1 MSGHSKWATTK
12 HKKGLLDAKRGK
24 IFTKVSRGIEAAVRR
39 GGNDPANNPYLRL
52 AIQNA
57 KAVNMPKDNID
68 RILKKKDNTEYTPM
82 TYEGNGPHGSAFIIE
97 CLTDNANRT
106 VGELRAL
113 FSRGGGV
120 LGKTG
125 SVSYNFDRK
134 SIFTVTKNEISNIDD
149 LLLEGI
155 EYGIEDTSP
164 DISNDSTD
172 STITE
177 EVCLVGGYESF
188 GTIQTFLEGKKISI
202 LEAGIKYIPKSYIS
216 ISGED
221 YEKMISFIDKLEDN
235 DDVQNIYHNMVIK

>member
-155 EYGIEDTSP
+155 EYGLE
-164 DISNDSTD
+164 DISDYNDE
-172 STITE
+172 E
-177 EVCLVGGYESF
+177 EVYVVGGYESF

-235 DDVQNIYHNMVIK
+235 DDVQNIYHNIEIK

>member
-24 IFTKVSRGIEAAVRR
+24 IFTKVSRGIEAAVRS

-106 VGELRAL
+106 VGELRTL
-113 FSRGGGV
+113 FNRGGGV

-134 SIFTVTKNEISNIDD
+134 SIFTLTKNEISNIDD

-155 EYGIEDTSP
+155 EYGLE
-164 DISNDSTD
+164 DISDYNDE
-172 STITE
+172 E
-177 EVCLVGGYESF
+177 EVYVVGGYESF

-235 DDVQNIYHNMVIK
+235 DDVQNIYHNIEIK

>member
-155 EYGIEDTSP
+155 EYGLE
-164 DISNDSTD
+164 DISDYNDE
-172 STITE
+172 E
-177 EVCLVGGYESF
+177 EVYVVGGYESF

-202 LEAGIKYIPKSYIS
+202 LEARIKYIPKSYIS

-235 DDVQNIYHNMVIK
+235 DDVQNIYHNIEIK

>member
-155 EYGIEDTSP
+155 EYGLE
-164 DISNDSTD
+164 DISDYNDE
-172 STITE
+172 E
-177 EVCLVGGYESF
+177 EVYVVGGYESF